1 MADVEP
7 FYVLVDNSIAVDT
20 TLVGHVRQREQRLQ
34 VVAHL
39 TVLHFTTIVV
49 VILWCDDILVDDHP
63 LVVFLYI
70 YIAELAHFAQ
80 LRFAPPLLNAQ
91 MLVELRLRHTELIHL
106 SLCRH
111 SQPTIAGSTC
121 QQASPEIGEGLDDA

>member
-7 FYVLVDNSIAVDT
+7 FYVLVDNPIAVDA

-70 YIAELAHFAQ
+70 HIAELAHFAQ
-80 LRFAPPLLNAQ
+80 LRFAPPLLN
-91 MLVELRLRHTELIHL
+91 T
-106 SLCRH
+106 
-111 SQPTIAGSTC
+111 
-121 QQASPEIGEGLDDA
+121 